1 MNKQTIVM
9 VKPLHVSMFGSLNVA
24 YVLGQL
30 MYWDKI
36 HRGEEFYN
44 TDQEFSDQLQIGLK
58 ALRAA
63 KDVLKRIGVVS
74 VVLRSFPSKTYYKIN
89 SEKLDDIEGS
99 FIQHGS
105 LSLPKKDKQD
115 CLQKAVQF
123 TPNGHSSLS
132 PGGSADAYKRQ
143 TTHYIAK
150 INTKIKNTNNANSGS
165 FDDPEVQDVGSSKID
180 LESETQND
188 RSPDY
193 SHPISVAIAPSVCL
207 EKINFEEEI
216 QNTPPGGVD
225 PVIGQK
231 SSEGLLDEDFDFD
244 PWGNSDPDPSD
255 DPSGGSSKPDPV
267 PEDLLDEDPWGNDGS
282 PESMAFDKF
291 CRNLLSKVAEVDR
304 IRASRVDSMHAQ
316 APLEDPSE
324 TDTPKTCHFSASDVL
339 PLQDIKD
346 DPKTSVACLKTPA
359 IDMSASN
366 IILRVSENDTY
377 SKEPPKPLV
386 KILEDNFAQWY
397 AAYPKKVD
405 KKKAFSAF
413 TKAMKRITHEKLM
426 RLTNSYA
433 HSVQGKDPQYFPN
446 PTTWLNGER
455 WADVSLENCG
465 GSSSSGLA
473 PLTNSPA
480 VDSRLQDF
488 VNKHP
493 NIHPAWPFLASKV
506 IDQGDTILILA
517 PNAFTLDSIT
527 VGGNQGYLEAYFGK
541 RVEIYKDTP
550 PRPQRPQN
558 NESQNIAADYAVQER
573 PAQEAAPNTLC
584 QDIEVPSQTA
594 NFPYKSIGV
603 VLQGVMQGG
612 RK

>member
-1 MNKQTIVM
+1 MSIKLMRAVWNSRKSLGLSGIDAAILVKLADFAQDDGSSIYPSLEHLANQTGFSKSTIQRSLKLSCTKNILVNISD
-9 VKPLHVSMFGSLNVA
+9 VSG
-24 YVLGQL
+24 
-30 MYWDKI
+30 
-36 HRGEEFYN
+36 R
-44 TDQEFSDQLQIGLK
+44 
-58 ALRAA
+58 
-63 KDVLKRIGVVS
+63 
-74 VVLRSFPSKTYYKIN
+74 KTLTNLYKIN
-89 SEKLDDIEGS
+89 AHKVYSASSNVVDTLVTVTSDYSHSDHPKSASNVVDTIVTVTTPLVTVTSDYSHSDHQSVIEPL
-99 FIQHGS
+99 IEPL
-105 LSLPKKDKQD
+105 LSCQ
-115 CLQKAVQF
+115 
-123 TPNGHSSLS
+123 NG
-132 PGGSADAYKRQ
+132 G
-143 TTHYIAK
+143 
-150 INTKIKNTNNANSGS
+150 N
-165 FDDPEVQDVGSSKID
+165 FDDPEAQGVGSSKID
-180 LESETQND
+180 LEPETQND

-231 SSEGLLDEDFDFD
+231 SSEGLLDEDFD

-304 IRASRVDSMHAQ
+304 IRASRGDYIHAQ

-324 TDTPKTCHFSASDVL
+324 TDTPKTCHFSASEAL
-339 PLQDIKD
+339 PLQDIEID
-346 DPKTSVACLKTPA
+346 NKTSVTCLKTPA
-359 IDMSASN
+359 IDTSSSN
-366 IILRVSENDTY
+366 IILRISENDTY
-377 SKEPPKPLV
+377 SKAPPKPSV

-517 PNAFTLDSIT
+517 PTTLTLDSMT
-527 VGGNQGYLEAYFGK
+527 VGGN
-541 RVEIYKDTP
+541 
-550 PRPQRPQN
+550 
-558 NESQNIAADYAVQER
+558 
-573 PAQEAAPNTLC
+573 
-584 QDIEVPSQTA
+584 
-594 NFPYKSIGV
+594 
-603 VLQGVMQGG
+603 
-612 RK
+612 